1 VQAAEAAAGGV
12 NFAAIGPDGKVAAGT
27 GTYATGR
34 DAAGRPTIVGHT
46 KLDYGALKTSEGT
59 PYAVTRETST
69 NAPGVAVEQITVAGE
84 GTGTI
89 VTRERDWTDDKL
101 RNAAYS
107 ISQLGNEV
115 APEQYVR
122 LERAHG
128 LRHGVAQEMHRNYQ
142 SSLASGMGQAEAL
155 ETMQRSIRNMQ
166 GRQVETTIGNVR
178 LQDNPSSGIYGVQ
191 KSEVESAVAEIA
203 SKTDVNR
210 VRSEGAAY
218 LKSIGVD
225 DTTAKMFI
233 ESLQKSNL
241 LSLGATT
248 SQTQTNT
255 EGTSKSLYNDTSAYS
270 KSYLKGKLGT
280 PDWLGSG
287 VEAGSEAGVQ
297 AQAGFKADKTSST
310 SNSTLT
316 NASASS
322 VESENSSRNDAL
334 SHAVANLMA
343 QHWSKELGE
352 KLTKSIGLSENAKT
366 ALSETKVESVS
377 ANVRTDLD
385 TRMVNDLVH
394 NDPRFMK
401 ERNL

>member
-1 VQAAEAAAGGV
+1 MQEKPRLEHRRLLSEAPVSVKTSSLRRYSNRLLAVVSLVYRQCRQQKLAAGGV

-233 ESLQKSNL
+233 ESLQKVIYCHLGRRLLRRKLIRKVLQNL
-241 LSLGATT
+241 YITIPQL
-248 SQTQTNT
+248 
-255 EGTSKSLYNDTSAYS
+255 
-270 KSYLKGKLGT
+270 
-280 PDWLGSG
+280 
-287 VEAGSEAGVQ
+287 
-297 AQAGFKADKTSST
+297 
-310 SNSTLT
+310 
-316 NASASS
+316 
-322 VESENSSRNDAL
+322 
-334 SHAVANLMA
+334 
-343 QHWSKELGE
+343 
-352 KLTKSIGLSENAKT
+352 I
-366 ALSETKVESVS
+366 
-377 ANVRTDLD
+377 
-385 TRMVNDLVH
+385 VNH
-394 NDPRFMK
+394 I
-401 ERNL
+401 